1 MRGNSFV
8 SVCLASVVLGL
19 ASAGEASE
27 LQVLDQDGEPLPRLV
42 LMIDGVPSASTGPN
56 VMDQVSR
63 RFVPRVLVVPSGS
76 EVTFPNSDDV
86 RHHVYSFSP
95 AKTFELSL
103 FAGTDA
109 PPVILS
115 QPGVVVLGC
124 NIHDSM
130 VGYIVVTDSPRFAI
144 SDGQGNVQLPALPAG
159 RWPVS
164 WWHPQLADQPPQP
177 LGELDLTQLQ
187 QLELPISYAPLAASQ
202 DDTPSLLRRYGPGG
216 GGTDGY

>member
-1 MRGNSFV
+1 MRGNRFA
-8 SVCLASVVLGL
+8 SVWLASVVLGL
-19 ASAGEASE
+19 ATAGEAAA
-27 LQVLDQDGEPLPRLV
+27 LQVLDQDGEPLPGLV
-42 LMIDGVPSASTGPN
+42 LMVDGVPPASTGPY

-103 FAGTDA
+103 FSGTDA
-109 PPVILS
+109 PPVTLN
-115 QPGVVVLGC
+115 QAGVVVLGC

-130 VGYIVVTDSPRFAI
+130 IGYIVVTDSPRFAV
-144 SDGQGNVQLPALPAG
+144 SNGQGQLELPDLPAG
-159 RWPVS
+159 QWPVS
-164 WWHPQLADQPPQP
+164 WWHPQLVDQPPQP

-187 QLELPISYAPLAASQ
+187 QLELPISYTPVADSQ
-202 DDTPSLLRRYGPGG
+202 DDSPSLLRRYDPAGG
-216 GGTDGY
+216 KYGY